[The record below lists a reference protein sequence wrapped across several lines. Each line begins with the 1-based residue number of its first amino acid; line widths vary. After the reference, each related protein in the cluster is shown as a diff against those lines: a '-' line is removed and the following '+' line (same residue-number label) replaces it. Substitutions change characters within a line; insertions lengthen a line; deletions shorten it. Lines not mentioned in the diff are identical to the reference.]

1 MLNKIK
7 DNIGLVATAIALM
20 GSVGA
25 GIQSVGQIV
34 STLQGIDERMVSI
47 EMDFEQLK
55 QDTMVSNDIAV
66 LYEKIYA
73 LEQTAQDT
81 ERFNEQMAYLSAEIE
96 NQREQLQTLKIDTEQ
111 ALSESGMDLSNK
123 KLLEQ
128 WEWSEAQAQVI
139 RIDTI
144 LQQVQQDLWNL
155 DSLETRIAYLE
166 ANIHG
171 H

>member
-1 MLNKIK
+1 MLGKIK

-34 STLQGIDERMVSI
+34 NTLQGIDERMVGI
-47 EMDFEQLK
+47 EIEFEQLK

-66 LYEKIYA
+66 LYEKIQS
-73 LEQTAQDT
+73 LE
-81 ERFNEQMAYLSAEIE
+81 EQAMRYQELD
-96 NQREQLQTLKIDTEQ
+96 QTLASMSTEINT
-111 ALSESGMDLSNK
+111 LKEDLRESGMDFSNK
-123 KLLEQ
+123 KLLEE
-128 WEWSEAQAQVI
+128 WEWSDAQAQII

-155 DSLETRIAYLE
+155 DSIDTRIAYLE
-166 ANIHG
+166 ANLHG

>member
-1 MLNKIK
+1 MLGKIK
-7 DNIGLVATAIALM
+7 ENLGLAVTVIALM

-25 GIQSVGQIV
+25 GLRTAGDIV
-34 STLQGIDERMVSI
+34 STLSNIDERMNGI
-47 EMDFEQLK
+47 EMEFDQLK

-81 ERFNEQMAYLSAEIE
+81 ERFNEQMAYLSAEIQ
-96 NQREQLQTLKIDTEQ
+96 NQREQLHTLKIDTEQ

-123 KLLEQ
+123 KLLEE
-128 WEWSEAQAQVI
+128 WEWSDAQAQVI

>member
-7 DNIGLVATAIALM
+7 DNLALAVTVIALM

-25 GIQSVGQIV
+25 GLRTAGQLV
-34 STLQGIDERMVSI
+34 NTLQGIDERMIYI
-47 EMDFEQLK
+47 EQEFEQLK
-55 QDTMVSNDIAV
+55 EDTMVSNDIAV

-73 LEQTAQDT
+73 LEQVAQDT
-81 ERFNEQMAYLSAEIE
+81 NRYNEQIAYLSAEIE
-96 NQREQLQTLKIDTEQ
+96 NQREQLSTLKIETEQ

-128 WEWSEAQAQVI
+128 WEWSDAQAQII

-155 DSLETRIAYLE
+155 DSLDTRIAYLE
-166 ANIHG
+166 ANLHG

>member
-7 DNIGLVATAIALM
+7 ENLGLAVTVIALM

-25 GIQSVGQIV
+25 GLRTAGNIV
-34 STLQGIDERMVSI
+34 STLSNIDERMSGI
-47 EMDFEQLK
+47 EMEFDQLK

-66 LYEKIYA
+66 LYEKIQS
-73 LEQTAQDT
+73 LE
-81 ERFNEQMAYLSAEIE
+81 EQAMRYQELD
-96 NQREQLQTLKIDTEQ
+96 QTLATMSTEIIQ
-111 ALSESGMDLSNK
+111 LKEDLRESGMDFSNK
-123 KLLEQ
+123 KLLEE

-144 LQQVQQDLWNL
+144 LQQLQQDLWNL
-155 DSLETRIAYLE
+155 DSLDTRIAYLE
-166 ANIHG
+166 ANLHG

>member
-34 STLQGIDERMVSI
+34 NTLQGIDERMVGI
-47 EMDFEQLK
+47 EIEFEQLK

-66 LYEKIYA
+66 LYEKIQS
-73 LEQTAQDT
+73 LE
-81 ERFNEQMAYLSAEIE
+81 EQAMRYQELD
-96 NQREQLQTLKIDTEQ
+96 QTLASMSTEIMQ
-111 ALSESGMDLSNK
+111 LKEDVRESGMDFSNK
-123 KLLEQ
+123 KLLEE

-144 LQQVQQDLWNL
+144 LQQLQQDLWNL
-155 DSLETRIAYLE
+155 DSIDTRIAYLE
-166 ANIHG
+166 ANLHG

>member
-1 MLNKIK
+1 MALLGKIK

-34 STLQGIDERMVSI
+34 NTLQGIDERMVGI
-47 EMDFEQLK
+47 EIEFEQLK

-66 LYEKIYA
+66 LYEKIQS
-73 LEQTAQDT
+73 LE
-81 ERFNEQMAYLSAEIE
+81 EQAMRYQELD
-96 NQREQLQTLKIDTEQ
+96 QTLASMSTEINT
-111 ALSESGMDLSNK
+111 LKEDLRESGMDFSNK
-123 KLLEQ
+123 KLLEE
-128 WEWSEAQAQVI
+128 WEWSDAQAQII

-155 DSLETRIAYLE
+155 DSIETRIAYLE
-166 ANIHG
+166 ANLHG

>member
-7 DNIGLVATAIALM
+7 ENLGLAVTVIALM

-25 GIQSVGQIV
+25 GLRTAGDIV
-34 STLQGIDERMVSI
+34 STLSNIDERMNGI
-47 EMDFEQLK
+47 EMEFDQLK

-66 LYEKIYA
+66 LYEKIQS
-73 LEQTAQDT
+73 LE
-81 ERFNEQMAYLSAEIE
+81 EQAMRYQELD
-96 NQREQLQTLKIDTEQ
+96 QTLATMSTEIIQ
-111 ALSESGMDLSNK
+111 LKEDLRESGMDFSNK
-123 KLLEQ
+123 KLLEE
-128 WEWSEAQAQVI
+128 WEWSDAQAQVI

-144 LQQVQQDLWNL
+144 LQQLQQDLWNL

-166 ANIHG
+166 ANLHG

>member
-1 MLNKIK
+1 MLDKIK
-7 DNIGLVATAIALM
+7 DNLGLAVTVIALM

-25 GIQSVGQIV
+25 GLRTAGNIV
-34 STLQGIDERMVSI
+34 STLSNIDERMNGI
-47 EMDFEQLK
+47 EVEFDQLK

-81 ERFNEQMAYLSAEIE
+81 ERFNEQMAYLSAEIQ
-96 NQREQLQTLKIDTEQ
+96 NQREQLQALKIDTEQ
-111 ALSESGMDLSNK
+111 ALAESGMDLSNK
-123 KLLEQ
+123 KLLEE
-128 WEWSEAQAQVI
+128 WEWSDAQAQVI

-144 LQQVQQDLWNL
+144 LQQLQQDLWNL
-155 DSLETRIAYLE
+155 DSLETRLAYVE
-166 ANIHG
+166 ANLHG

>member
-1 MLNKIK
+1 MLGKIK
-7 DNIGLVATAIALM
+7 ENLGLAVTVIALM

-25 GIQSVGQIV
+25 GLRTAGNIV
-34 STLQGIDERMVSI
+34 STLSNIDERMNGI
-47 EMDFEQLK
+47 EIEFDQLK

-81 ERFNEQMAYLSAEIE
+81 ERFNEQMAYLSAEIQ

-123 KLLEQ
+123 KLLEE
-128 WEWSEAQAQVI
+128 WEWSDAQAQVI

>member
-34 STLQGIDERMVSI
+34 NTLQGIDERMVGI
-47 EMDFEQLK
+47 EIEFEQLK

-66 LYEKIYA
+66 LYEKIQS
-73 LEQTAQDT
+73 LE
-81 ERFNEQMAYLSAEIE
+81 EQAMRYQELD
-96 NQREQLQTLKIDTEQ
+96 QTLASMSTEINT
-111 ALSESGMDLSNK
+111 LKEDLRESGMDFSNK
-123 KLLEQ
+123 KLLEE
-128 WEWSEAQAQVI
+128 WEWSEAQAQII

-155 DSLETRIAYLE
+155 DSIDTRIAYLE
-166 ANIHG
+166 ANLHG

>member
-1 MLNKIK
+1 LLGKIK

-34 STLQGIDERMVSI
+34 NTLQGIDERMVGI
-47 EMDFEQLK
+47 EIEFEQLK

-66 LYEKIYA
+66 LYEKIQS
-73 LEQTAQDT
+73 LE
-81 ERFNEQMAYLSAEIE
+81 EQSMRYQELD
-96 NQREQLQTLKIDTEQ
+96 QTLASMSTEIMQ
-111 ALSESGMDLSNK
+111 LKEDLRESGMDFSNK
-123 KLLEQ
+123 KLLEE
-128 WEWSEAQAQVI
+128 WEWSEAQAQII

-155 DSLETRIAYLE
+155 DSIDTRIAYLE
-166 ANIHG
+166 ANLHG

>member
-1 MLNKIK
+1 MLSKIK
-7 DNIGLVATAIALM
+7 ENIGLVATAIALM

-34 STLQGIDERMVSI
+34 NTLQGIDERMVGI
-47 EMDFEQLK
+47 EIEFEQLK

-66 LYEKIYA
+66 LYEKIQS
-73 LEQTAQDT
+73 LE
-81 ERFNEQMAYLSAEIE
+81 EQAMRYQELD
-96 NQREQLQTLKIDTEQ
+96 QTLASMSTEIMQ
-111 ALSESGMDLSNK
+111 LKEDLRESGMDFSNK
-123 KLLEQ
+123 KLLEE
-128 WEWSEAQAQVI
+128 WEWSEAQAQII

-155 DSLETRIAYLE
+155 DSIDTRIAYLE
-166 ANIHG
+166 ANLHG

>member
-7 DNIGLVATAIALM
+7 ENIGLVATAIALM

-66 LYEKIYA
+66 LYEKIQS
-73 LEQTAQDT
+73 LE
-81 ERFNEQMAYLSAEIE
+81 EQAMRYQELD
-96 NQREQLQTLKIDTEQ
+96 QTLASMSTEIFQ
-111 ALSESGMDLSNK
+111 LKEDLRESGMDFSNK
-123 KLLEQ
+123 KLLEE
-128 WEWSEAQAQVI
+128 WEWSDAQAQII

-155 DSLETRIAYLE
+155 DSLDTRIAYLE
-166 ANIHG
+166 ANLHG

>member
-1 MLNKIK
+1 MLGKIK
-7 DNIGLVATAIALM
+7 ENLGLAVTVIALM

-25 GIQSVGQIV
+25 GLRTAGNIV
-34 STLQGIDERMVSI
+34 STLSNIDERMNGI
-47 EMDFEQLK
+47 EIEFDQLK

-81 ERFNEQMAYLSAEIE
+81 ERFNEQMAYLSAEIQ

-123 KLLEQ
+123 KLLEE
-128 WEWSEAQAQVI
+128 WEWSDAQAQVI

-144 LQQVQQDLWNL
+144 LQQVQQDLWL
-155 DSLETRIAYLE
+155 SL
-166 ANIHG
+166 IHI
-171 H
+171 

>member
-1 MLNKIK
+1 MLGKIK

-34 STLQGIDERMVSI
+34 STLQGIDERMVDI
-47 EMDFEQLK
+47 EINFEQLK

-66 LYEKIYA
+66 LYEKINK
-73 LEQTAQDT
+73 LEQTAQDA
-81 ERFNEQMAYLSAEIE
+81 ERFNEQIVYLTAEIE
-96 NQREQLQTLKIDTEQ
+96 NQREQLSTLKIETEQ

-128 WEWSEAQAQVI
+128 WEWSDAQAQII

-155 DSLETRIAYLE
+155 DSLDTRIAYLE
-166 ANIHG
+166 ANLHG

>member
-1 MLNKIK
+1 MLGKIK

-34 STLQGIDERMVSI
+34 NTLQGIDERMVGI
-47 EMDFEQLK
+47 EIEFEQLK

-66 LYEKIYA
+66 LYEKIQS
-73 LEQTAQDT
+73 LE
-81 ERFNEQMAYLSAEIE
+81 EQAMRYQELD
-96 NQREQLQTLKIDTEQ
+96 QTLASMSTEIMQ
-111 ALSESGMDLSNK
+111 LKEDVRESGMDFSNK
-123 KLLEQ
+123 KLLEE
-128 WEWSEAQAQVI
+128 WEWSEAQAQI
-139 RIDTI
+139 ISIDTI

-155 DSLETRIAYLE
+155 DSIDTRIAYLE
-166 ANIHG
+166 ANLHG

>member
-1 MLNKIK
+1 MLGKIK
-7 DNIGLVATAIALM
+7 ENIGLVATAIALM

-34 STLQGIDERMVSI
+34 NTLQGIDERMVGI
-47 EMDFEQLK
+47 EVEFEQLK

-66 LYEKIYA
+66 LYEKIQS
-73 LEQTAQDT
+73 LE
-81 ERFNEQMAYLSAEIE
+81 EQAMRYQELD
-96 NQREQLQTLKIDTEQ
+96 QTLASMSTEIMQ
-111 ALSESGMDLSNK
+111 LKEDVRESGMDFSNK
-123 KLLEQ
+123 KLLEE
-128 WEWSEAQAQVI
+128 WEWSEAQAQII

-144 LQQVQQDLWNL
+144 LQQLQQDLWNL

-166 ANIHG
+166 ANLHG

>member
-7 DNIGLVATAIALM
+7 ENIGLAVTVIALM

-25 GIQSVGQIV
+25 GLRTAGDIV
-34 STLQGIDERMVSI
+34 STLSNIDERMNDI
-47 EMDFEQLK
+47 EVNFEQLK
-55 QDTMVSNDIAV
+55 EDTMVSNDIAV
-66 LYEKIYA
+66 LYEKITK
-73 LEQTAQDT
+73 LEQTAQDA
-81 ERFNEQMAYLSAEIE
+81 ERFNEQIVYLTAEIE
-96 NQREQLQTLKIDTEQ
+96 NQREQLSTLKIETEQ

-128 WEWSEAQAQVI
+128 WEWSDAQAQII

-155 DSLETRIAYLE
+155 DSLDTRIAYLE
-166 ANIHG
+166 ANLHG

>member
-7 DNIGLVATAIALM
+7 ENIGLAVTVIALM

-25 GIQSVGQIV
+25 GLRTAGDIV
-34 STLQGIDERMVSI
+34 STLSNIDERMNDI
-47 EMDFEQLK
+47 EVNFEQLK
-55 QDTMVSNDIAV
+55 EDTMVSNDIAV
-66 LYEKIYA
+66 LYEKINK
-73 LEQTAQDT
+73 LEQTAQDA
-81 ERFNEQMAYLSAEIE
+81 ERFNEQIVYLTAEIE
-96 NQREQLQTLKIDTEQ
+96 NQREQLSTLKIETEQ

-128 WEWSEAQAQVI
+128 WEWSDAQAQII

-144 LQQVQQDLWNL
+144 LQQLQQDLWNL
-155 DSLETRIAYLE
+155 DSLDTRIAYLE
-166 ANIHG
+166 ANLHG

>member
-1 MLNKIK
+1 MLGKIK
-7 DNIGLVATAIALM
+7 ENLGLAVTVIALM

-25 GIQSVGQIV
+25 GLRTAGDIV
-34 STLQGIDERMVSI
+34 STLSNIDERMNGI
-47 EMDFEQLK
+47 EMEFDQLK

-66 LYEKIYA
+66 LYEKIYV

-81 ERFNEQMAYLSAEIE
+81 ERFNEQMAYLSAEIQ

-123 KLLEQ
+123 KLLEE
-128 WEWSEAQAQVI
+128 WEWSDAQAQII